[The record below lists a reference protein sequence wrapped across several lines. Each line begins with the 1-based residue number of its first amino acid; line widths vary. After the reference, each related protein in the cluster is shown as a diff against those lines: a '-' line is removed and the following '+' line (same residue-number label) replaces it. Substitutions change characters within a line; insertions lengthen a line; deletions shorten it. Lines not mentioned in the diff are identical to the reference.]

1 MRALNRIGIIGVL
14 LIVLAVS
21 YYYSI
26 LLLYSLGVTGW
37 VAYVIA
43 AGVEIIFTFGVLSFV
58 TYRVESRS
66 EKQ

>member
-14 LIVLAVS
+14 LISLAVS

-26 LLLYSLGVTGW
+26 QLLHSLEVTGW

-43 AGVEIIFTFGVLSFV
+43 AGVEIIFTLGVLSFV
-58 TYRVESRS
+58 TFQSRAD
-66 EKQ
+66 KQ